1 MFCFTVCL
9 IFSFRVVIRMDFIK
23 FICGSKESFLPRGN
37 GQVKVTELSQL
48 FNVRGTCMHIK
59 CKDNTGIF
67 QVLWPV
73 DGRFILPIVNEFIVI
88 AVENQQNTSTSTI
101 SFGPLTSSNHISFN
115 ASIVGNP
122 YMSIS
127 SRRGNAACNTDIPL
141 GSRPVP
147 NFKNHNKRHD
157 ISTSSIPAPL
167 KKK

>member
-1 MFCFTVCL
+1 MFCFTVYL
-9 IFSFRVVIRMDFIK
+9 IFSFRVVIRMDFVK
-23 FICGSKESFLPRGN
+23 FICGNKESFLPSGN

-48 FNVRGTCMHIK
+48 FNVRETCMHIK

-101 SFGPLTSSNHISFN
+101 SFGPVTSSNHISFN

-127 SRRGNAACNTDIPL
+127 SRRGNAACNSDIPL

-147 NFKNHNKRHD
+147 NFKNHNKRHG
-157 ISTSSIPAPL
+157 ISTSSLPAPL